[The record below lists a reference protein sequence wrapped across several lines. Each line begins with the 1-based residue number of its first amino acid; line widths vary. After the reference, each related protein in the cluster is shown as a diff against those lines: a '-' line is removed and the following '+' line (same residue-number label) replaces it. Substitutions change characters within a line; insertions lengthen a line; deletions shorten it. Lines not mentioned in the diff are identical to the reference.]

1 MAGKKGRSGL
11 TKRTIY
17 SRVHR
22 ISLTPADRDL
32 LVFFQRLDQLP
43 AGRRNAA
50 LLAAIRGGQNAVQVA
65 LHAPLESKRASQA
78 IDAFLDDD

>member
-11 TKRTIY
+11 TKQTIY

-32 LVFFQRLDQLP
+32 LPFFQRLDQLP
-43 AGRRNAA
+43 AGRRNTA
-50 LLAAIRGGQNAVQVA
+50 LLAAIRGGQSVA
-65 LHAPLESKRASQA
+65 DIAFHAPRESKRASQA
-78 IDAFLDDD
+78 IDAFLED